1 MAGGE
6 LEPGVERST
15 GSTEHTAAATNATN
29 GAATASVEAA
39 TDVTGAVPSPPL
51 PRSTR
56 NTLDSSPF
64 WEPQRHVV
72 VRGQFG
78 RYRILEAIGEGGMGV
93 VYLAEQDN
101 PRRRVALKLIKGGF
115 DSARVLRRLEF
126 EAHIL
131 AKLQHPGIAAIIESS
146 VAITDHGAQPYFA
159 MEYVEGERLTEYA
172 RNARLSTRRRLELL
186 SRVCEAVHHAHQRGV
201 VHRDLKPGNI
211 LVTADG
217 QPKILDFGVG
227 AVTDGSYETTTQH
240 TRTGQ
245 FVGTLPYMSPEQVSG
260 DPRTVDTRTD
270 VYALGV
276 LGYELLTGR
285 LPLDLKDKPLPEAVR
300 IIQEDTPPSMS
311 TLDRALGG
319 EVQRLIGKAMEK
331 DRDRRYP
338 SADAFAADIGRFLR
352 DEPIEARGDSA
363 WYVLRKYIRRHRWMA
378 ASAALTAVFLLT
390 FAVYAGVQA
399 DINRHLAEE
408 QSKAHLAAVAAKEV
422 AVTAK
427 EEALTAKETA
437 VRLGEEAGRERDE
450 ARKAREAEEQQRK
463 EAENE
468 ARRAQ
473 SVTAFLVRT
482 LGLADPDVTQTPDLT
497 IRQMLD
503 EASSQIETSLSAQPA
518 AEATVRTVIGRAY
531 ATLGDLELA
540 RVHLERALELRR
552 LRAEEEPEAL
562 YETLLPYFQ
571 VQTDLNDVQAHNLGY
586 ELQDLGLRVIKL
598 RDEELAT
605 AVSAFRAR
613 TASGSNPMFT
623 DSAFHEARALA
634 ERKLAPD
641 DPMWLYVADQFLL
654 GAYRLGYRD
663 GPGLACGYIRGALD
677 IQRRL
682 LPETH
687 TRVVR
692 TLNLLITYSLG
703 AGEARTAEGLAQQT
717 LALLAAKLPENHW
730 YLHVYRGKLAA
741 CLIPQ
746 GRQEEAE
753 PLLLSALNGVS
764 ASRGDNNSYV
774 AEIHKTLAALYASR
788 GEEVRAR
795 EQRSKFASALTRS
808 SLVLAWR
815 EVDPVYAACA
825 GPAFGEDLEELAQQ
839 LDGLRSV
846 LSTASSEVTTALERV
861 IESRRQ
867 FLEDEDPQSAV
878 IADLLSSWQH
888 AHRNRL
894 TVEASEAMLREA
906 LCIYA
911 ANPHDNTRKVAEAH
925 WRLGAVQEQNKQFV
939 EGEGSARE
947 ALRLLDGV
955 ANQDYGFTGATI
967 SLLGGCVMGQGR
979 LEEAEPIL
987 REAFE
992 NLLSV
997 VGPGNGNTSVA
1008 FGRLLRYYK
1017 AADRTGDAGELIA
1030 DYMSLFPQR
1039 RQGASV
1045 TIAALRQIL
1054 HDPSWPVAAFEGALP
1069 AAEYCASLLPGDA
1082 GAKMRVGIVLYRAGR
1097 FAEAHPYLR
1106 ESDLMLDEKNSTGAA
1121 YRAMVEARLGRADEA
1136 QSALQRLEEIVGK
1149 TAQPGAGTLG
1159 LLAEAR
1165 AALAGLEPA
1174 PAPPSIGDEESP

>member
-1 MAGGE
+1 
-6 LEPGVERST
+6 
-15 GSTEHTAAATNATN
+15 
-29 GAATASVEAA
+29 
-39 TDVTGAVPSPPL
+39 
-51 PRSTR
+51 
-56 NTLDSSPF
+56 
-64 WEPQRHVV
+64 
-72 VRGQFG
+72 
-78 RYRILEAIGEGGMGV
+78 MGV

-146 VAITDHGAQPYFA
+146 VAITDHGPQPYFA
-159 MEYVEGERLTEYA
+159 MEYVEGERLTEYS

-186 SRVCEAVHHAHQRGV
+186 SRVCSAVHHAHQRGV

-211 LVTADG
+211 LVTSDG
-217 QPKILDFGVG
+217 QPKILDFGV
-227 AVTDGSYETTTQH
+227 AALTDGSYETTTLH

-260 DPRTVDTRTD
+260 DPRAVDTRTD

-276 LGYELLTGR
+276 LGYEMLTGR

-300 IIQEDTPPSMS
+300 IIQEQAPPSMS
-311 TLDRALGG
+311 TMDRALGG
-319 EVQRLIGKAMEK
+319 EVQRLIAKAMEK

-363 WYVLRKYIRRHRWMA
+363 WYVLRKYVRRHRWMA

-390 FAVYAGVQA
+390 FAVYASVQA

-408 QSKAHLAAVAAKEV
+408 QTKAHLAAVAAKEV

-450 ARKAREAEEQQRK
+450 ARKAREAEERQRK

-503 EASSQIETSLSAQPA
+503 EASSQIEGSLSDQPQ

-531 ATLGDLELA
+531 ATLGDLDLA

-552 LRAEEEPEAL
+552 LRAEEEPSAL

-571 VQTDLNDVQAHNLGY
+571 VQTDLSDVMSHSLGY
-586 ELQDLGLRVIKL
+586 ELQDLGGRIIKL

-663 GPGLACGYIRGALD
+663 GPGLVCGYIRGALD

-703 AGEARTAEGLAQQT
+703 AGEARSAEELARQT
-717 LALLAAKLPENHW
+717 LTLLAAKLPENHW

-746 GRQEEAE
+746 GRMEEAE
-753 PLLLSALNGVS
+753 PLLLSALRGVS

-774 AEIHKTLAALYASR
+774 AEIHKTLATLYESR
-788 GEEVRAR
+788 GDAALAR
-795 EQRSKFASALTRS
+795 RHRGLFASALTRS
-808 SLVLAWR
+808 TLALAWR

-825 GPAFGEDLEELAQQ
+825 GPAFGAELEEVALTI
-839 LDGLRSV
+839 DVLRSV
-846 LSTASSEVTTALERV
+846 VSSASSEVTAAIERV
-861 IESRRQ
+861 IEARRR

-888 AHRNRL
+888 ANRNRL
-894 TVEASEAMLREA
+894 TPEASEAMLRES
-906 LCIYA
+906 LCIYE
-911 ANPHDNTRKVAEAH
+911 ANPHDNPRKVAEAH
-925 WRLGAVQEQNKQFV
+925 WRLGAVQEANKQFV
-939 EGEGSARE
+939 EGEASARE

-955 ANQDYGFTGATI
+955 ANQDYGFTGSTL
-967 SLLGGCVMGQGR
+967 SLMGGCLMGQEKTEQAG
-979 LEEAEPIL
+979 PIL
-987 REAFE
+987 HEAFD
-992 NLLSV
+992 NLV
-997 VGPGNGNTSVA
+997 RTMGPGNGNTLVA
-1008 FGRLLRYYK
+1008 FGRLLKYYK
-1017 AADRTGDAGELIA
+1017 AADRTDDAVELIA
-1030 DYMSLFPQR
+1030 NYMALFPQR
-1039 RQGASV
+1039 RQAASV
-1045 TIAALRQIL
+1045 TITALRQIL
-1054 HDPSWPVAAFEGALP
+1054 HDPVWPAAAFEGALP
-1069 AAEYCASLLPGDA
+1069 AAHYCVSLLPDDPVV
-1082 GAKMRVGIVLYRAGR
+1082 KMRVGIVLYRAGR

-1106 ESDLMLDEKNSTGAA
+1106 DSDLMLEEKNFTGAA

-1136 QSALQRLEEIVGK
+1136 QKALRRLEELVGK
-1149 TAQPGAGTLG
+1149 YAQPSATTLG
-1159 LLAEAR
+1159 LVDEAR
-1165 AALAGLEPA
+1165 AALAGLDHA
-1174 PAPPSIGDEESP
+1174 PVAAPGTDEDSP